1 MKYFLVG
8 YYVFIRD
15 CYFIIVIEGVLWY
28 GLIGVYG
35 GGIGEMNEKIMFL
48 NYIEN

>member
-1 MKYFLVG
+1 MG
-8 YYVFIRD
+8 YYDMGWF
-15 CYFIIVIEGVLWY
+15 
-28 GLIGVYG
+28 GVYG